1 MCHNETLPPRATVP
15 QTPTE
20 YFEYY
25 PTGLWDLGAILKPV
39 RKIVYALMAREG
51 LDYTQAIHC
60 LVADHFVTPYAK
72 YLDRY
77 AVKLEATP
85 GLDFLSFAKSSFVY
99 AVRRSYAYNAER
111 QRVQADNGFSVD
123 SRPLDIV
130 LASCD
135 VKAGQSGQCPADL
148 AIEGE
153 RNAERDCRNGS
164 LLESLKLLDSTESF
178 VVWNHAALGHTYDDV
193 AAALGI
199 SATTAKKIYVGVVAR
214 LRRESSERE
223 RLGGSMQDS
232 VG

>member
-1 MCHNETLPPRATVP
+1 M
-15 QTPTE
+15 
-20 YFEYY
+20 
-25 PTGLWDLGAILKPV
+25 KPV

-60 LVADHFVTPYAK
+60 LVADHFVTPYGK
-72 YLDRY
+72 YLARF
-77 AVKLEATP
+77 AAKLLTAPDT
-85 GLDFLSFAKSSFVY
+85 DFVGFMKSSFVF
-99 AVRRSYAYNAER
+99 AVRRAAAYHYER

-123 SRPLDIV
+123 ARPLDIV

-135 VKAGQSGQCPADL
+135 VKGGQSVGCPVEL

-164 LLESLKLLDSTESF
+164 LLESLKSLDSTESF
-178 VVWNHAALGHTYDDV
+178 VVWNHAALGRTYDDI
-193 AAALGI
+193 ADALGI

-223 RLGGSMQDS
+223 RPGYSVADS
-232 VG
+232 LR